1 MPTPTTRTEAPL
13 RPLDRAFAFERA
25 MHAAAAARVVD
36 AAWGSAYLS
45 PAIERT
51 YDRNLLWIAGDGA
64 GLSAAAIDAHA
75 ERLLGEA
82 GMTHRRL
89 MVEPAADARLRD
101 GLRQLGYDAGTHVFQ
116 VYAAEHAPEAVED
129 VAVVEASADEV
140 LTATEAYLTT
150 DPDTPYGRDPRT
162 REHLLEHY
170 RTYGPAGA
178 VERRFVVLEPDGD
191 RVVAW
196 ARLWVREGGAEAQVE
211 DVVVL
216 APWRGRG
223 YGRAVVAA
231 ATRAALEAEPA
242 LLFIVADADD
252 WPKGLYER
260 LGFVTAGA
268 LGVYLRFAPRAA
280 RAG

>member
-1 MPTPTTRTEAPL
+1 
-13 RPLDRAFAFERA
+13 

-51 YDRNLLWIAGDGA
+51 YDRNLLWVAGDGD
-64 GLSAAAIDAHA
+64 GLSATALDAHA
-75 ERLLGEA
+75 ERLLGGA

-101 GLRQLGYDAGTHVFQ
+101 GLTRLGYDAGSHVFQ
-116 VYAAEHAPEAVED
+116 RYAADHAPDPVEG
-129 VAVVEASADEV
+129 VAVVEASAEDV

-170 RTYGPAGA
+170 RSYGPAGA
-178 VERRFVVLEPDGD
+178 RERVFAVWDD
-191 RVVAW
+191 RRIVAW
-196 ARLWVREGGAEAQVE
+196 ARLWTRAGGDEAQVE

-231 ATRAALEAEPA
+231 ATRAALEASPS

-252 WPKGLYER
+252 WPKRLYER
-260 LGFVTAGA
+260 LGYATAGG
-268 LGVYLRFAPRAA
+268 LGVYLRFAPR
-280 RAG
+280 R